1 MDSTSYVSEAIRYQK
16 IASDQ
21 FFQLMS
27 YYQKNSEELLQ
38 NTLDQCAWLPG
49 GSKESC
55 LDWSVSCRETTKFLQ
70 EIVDSGFEQVEQIF
84 VYPAKKDAG
93 GKKSQPKQAAVP
105 SQKTAR
111 QEKTSPAPKRKAR
124 TTAAKGAQKPAAA
137 KDEASKSAPL
147 KAIPPERGTAAP
159 SKSISAAE
167 KNVTPEA
174 APPQSV
180 ESKSNTQSSAEAGGA
195 KSAATSSTPSTSST
209 STS

>member
-27 YYQKNSEELLQ
+27 YCQNSSEELLQ
-38 NTLDQCAWLPG
+38 KTLDQCIWLPG
-49 GSKESC
+49 DSKESC
-55 LDWSVSCRETTKFLQ
+55 LDWSASCRETTKFLQ
-70 EIVDSGFEQVEQIF
+70 EIVDSGFEQAEQIF
-84 VYPAKKDAG
+84 VYPAKKVAG
-93 GKKSQPKQAAVP
+93 EKRSQPKQAAAP

-124 TTAAKGAQKPAAA
+124 TTAKGEKKPAAA

-147 KAIPPERGTAAP
+147 KAMPPERGDAAP
-159 SKSISAAE
+159 STPISAAE
-167 KNVTPEA
+167 KNVAPEA
-174 APPQSV
+174 APPQSAV
-180 ESKSNTQSSAEAGGA
+180 SKSNTQSSAAAGGV
-195 KSAATSSTPSTSST
+195 KTPTTSSTPSTSTT

>member
-27 YYQKNSEELLQ
+27 YCQNNSEELLQ
-38 NTLDQCAWLPG
+38 KTLDQCIWLPG
-49 GSKESC
+49 DSKESC
-55 LDWSVSCRETTKFLQ
+55 LDWSASCRETTKFLQ

-93 GKKSQPKQAAVP
+93 EKKCQPKQPTVP

-147 KAIPPERGTAAP
+147 KAITPERG
-159 SKSISAAE
+159 AAE

-174 APPQSV
+174 APPQSAV
-180 ESKSNTQSSAEAGGA
+180 FKSNTQSSAAAGGV
-195 KSAATSSTPSTSST
+195 KNPTTSSTPSTSST
-209 STS
+209 PNS